1 MERAPGLA
9 DMCFGQQV
17 LKVPASIV
25 FVLPIVV
32 TYTVGLVW
40 NCFIYCLLFLGHI
53 FTVNEQFEVSN
64 ER

>member
-25 FVLPIVV
+25 SVLPIVV

-40 NCFIYCLLFLGHI
+40 NCFICCLGHI